1 MLKKPFLLFF
11 SLLGAI
17 FILASCGIGKDA
29 VTDTKYKVSLQQAA
43 EIYEKEAGN
52 SKPLVNVQF
61 DTEPASDYSYI
72 FTNDTEANQL
82 GENETAFSAA
92 EVKELGAVNDVLAKA
107 KKEVGGLSPR
117 ILTWKLTKNNN
128 KLVYT
133 VDVKTTTADEK
144 VTLDANK

>member
-52 SKPLVNVQF
+52 KPLVNVQF
-61 DTEPASDYSYI
+61 DTKPDSDYSYI
-72 FTNDTEANQL
+72 FTNETETLYVNPETGKVTKNTETNQL
-82 GENETAFSAA
+82 GENETTFSAA

-107 KKEVGGLSPR
+107 KK
-117 ILTWKLTKNNN
+117 KLEDF
-128 KLVYT
+128 LHVF
-133 VDVKTTTADEK
+133 
-144 VTLDANK
+144 

>member
-1 MLKKPFLLFF
+1 MNPET
-11 SLLGAI
+11 
-17 FILASCGIGKDA
+17 GK
-29 VTDTKYKVSLQQAA
+29 VTK
-43 EIYEKEAGN
+43 N
-52 SKPLVNVQF
+52 
-61 DTEPASDYSYI
+61 
-72 FTNDTEANQL
+72 TEANQL

-107 KKEVGGLSPR
+107 KEVGGLSPR